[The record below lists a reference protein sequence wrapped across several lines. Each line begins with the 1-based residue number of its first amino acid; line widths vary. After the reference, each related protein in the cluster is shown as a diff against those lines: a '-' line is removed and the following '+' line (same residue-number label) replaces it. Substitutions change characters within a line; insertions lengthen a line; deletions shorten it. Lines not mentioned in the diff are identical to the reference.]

1 MKERRKRMKK
11 LYKELQIELL
21 MYGAEDVLTESEW
34 SDENV
39 DDNGWI

>member
-1 MKERRKRMKK
+1 MKK
-11 LYKELQIELL
+11 LYRELQIELL
-21 MYGAEDVLTESEW
+21 MYSAEDVLTESEW